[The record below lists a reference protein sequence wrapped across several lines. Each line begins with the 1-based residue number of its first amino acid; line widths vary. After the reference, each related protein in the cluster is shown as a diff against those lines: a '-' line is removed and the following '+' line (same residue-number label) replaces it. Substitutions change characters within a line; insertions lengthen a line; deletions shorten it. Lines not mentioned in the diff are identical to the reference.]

1 MALTHDPIA
10 FPTLDDTQ
18 ITALGTFATLKSFQV
33 GEPLFAAGER
43 DFKFFVVK
51 SGEVAIVDHSSGQD
65 EIVTVHEPGEF
76 TGDVDMLTGRP
87 VLVSAI
93 ARTPCEAYEIAAADL
108 RRIINEIPRLSDI
121 LLRAFLLRRQLMEE
135 SGFTGVRVVGS
146 RYARDTHRIR
156 EFLAKNKVPFTWL
169 DLENDPRVDLLLTQ
183 FKITTDETPVVVS
196 NDTMVRNPSTAQ
208 LADYLGI
215 RQPLEHTVYDLAVVG
230 AGPAG
235 LAAAVYG
242 ASEGLKTLV
251 LDKVGPGGQAATS
264 SKIENYMGFPTGLSG
279 SDLAN
284 RAVIQA
290 EKFGAMLSAPMEVVR
305 LNSDN
310 GSHVLCFE
318 SGDEISAKCVL
329 ICTGASYRKLTVNE
343 CERFEG
349 VGVYY
354 AATVVEAQLCRGTQ
368 VAVVGDGNSAGQAA
382 VYLSEHVSKVLLLI
396 LGDYLG
402 KTMSH
407 YLKRRIEQTANIEV
421 RCRTEISKMHGDQ
434 SLAAVELTC
443 SHTGQS
449 DIVDCLAVFV
459 FIGSAPH
466 TTWLPG
472 TIQVDGNGFVKTGLQ
487 VAEWWPLRRP
497 PFLLETSCPGI
508 FAAGDVRLGSTK
520 RVASAVGEG
529 AMAVQFVHQ
538 YLASS

>member
-1 MALTHDPIA
+1 MALKHDPIA

-33 GEPLFAAGER
+33 GETLFAAGER

-51 SGEVAIVDHSSGQD
+51 SGEVAIVDHSLGQD

-121 LLRAFLLRRQLMEE
+121 LLRAFLLRRQLVEE

-235 LAAAVYG
+235 LAAAD
-242 ASEGLKTLV
+242 LV
-251 LDKVGPGGQAATS
+251 QTWS
-264 SKIENYMGFPTGLSG
+264 
-279 SDLAN
+279 
-284 RAVIQA
+284 
-290 EKFGAMLSAPMEVVR
+290 
-305 LNSDN
+305 
-310 GSHVLCFE
+310 
-318 SGDEISAKCVL
+318 SGDSL
-329 ICTGASYRKLTVNE
+329 
-343 CERFEG
+343 
-349 VGVYY
+349 
-354 AATVVEAQLCRGTQ
+354 
-368 VAVVGDGNSAGQAA
+368 
-382 VYLSEHVSKVLLLI
+382 VS
-396 LGDYLG
+396 
-402 KTMSH
+402 
-407 YLKRRIEQTANIEV
+407 
-421 RCRTEISKMHGDQ
+421 
-434 SLAAVELTC
+434 
-443 SHTGQS
+443 
-449 DIVDCLAVFV
+449 
-459 FIGSAPH
+459 
-466 TTWLPG
+466 
-472 TIQVDGNGFVKTGLQ
+472 
-487 VAEWWPLRRP
+487 
-497 PFLLETSCPGI
+497 
-508 FAAGDVRLGSTK
+508 
-520 RVASAVGEG
+520 
-529 AMAVQFVHQ
+529 
-538 YLASS
+538 